1 MAKSKDNGLLVLPIV
16 FFSSTDEYL
25 LSYDHF
31 KFSGHF
37 DPESR
42 TWRGRSY
49 VIHTKIYI
57 RWYSQYLRRITY
69 VVMMYIHHILFFPVF
84 AKLTTDK
91 VYNPRFYV
99 GFHPNHHWLDKFMT
113 EKVYNPRCWPRVRAR
128 SKRSSSSDEIL
139 GQVDYTLLITMLRT
153 NGGGVICP

>member
-1 MAKSKDNGLLVLPIV
+1 M
-16 FFSSTDEYL
+16 
-25 LSYDHF
+25 SYDHF

-84 AKLTTDK
+84 AKLTTDE

-99 GFHPNHHWLDKFMT
+99 GFYPNPHWLAKITT
-113 EKVYNPRCWPRVRAR
+113 EKVYNPRFDLGLEPDRKWP
-128 SKRSSSSDEIL
+128 SKSDETL
-139 GQVDYTLLITMLRT
+139 GQVDYTTRRWGNGRVWRSSVLRPNYIGNCST
-153 NGGGVICP
+153 VLSENRTGT